1 MRKEAT
7 QVTQLKSDL
16 KTTADKVDAQGG
28 TIAGQTQVITG
39 QGIAISGLDTKVINL
54 DGKITSMASSNDTLR
69 ASVRGD
75 DGAGELA
82 SAVKAWDSTA
92 TFVAEKRVQATANEA
107 QAKTSETLQS
117 SIGQTSASVQQVS
130 QTLVGLDGRV
140 SSQVTLKAQ
149 TIVDGRKVTT
159 GLAFGTNG
167 EQSEF
172 LIMAQRMAVVNEIDG
187 KVVPMFVIEN
197 GQAVFNTAIIS
208 KAFVQEI
215 ILGMVL
221 RSPAVDSK
229 GRPLLE
235 INIPAGTF
243 TVRSAGTGG
252 SSVLNNDGL
261 AVFDLNE
268 VLRLMAGRLS

>member
-1 MRKEAT
+1 
-7 QVTQLKSDL
+7 
-16 KTTADKVDAQGG
+16 
-28 TIAGQTQVITG
+28 
-39 QGIAISGLDTKVINL
+39 
-54 DGKITSMASSNDTLR
+54 
-69 ASVRGD
+69 
-75 DGAGELA
+75 
-82 SAVKAWDSTA
+82 
-92 TFVAEKRVQATANEA
+92 
-107 QAKTSETLQS
+107 
-117 SIGQTSASVQQVS
+117 
-130 QTLVGLDGRV
+130 
-140 SSQVTLKAQ
+140 
-149 TIVDGRKVTT
+149 
-159 GLAFGTNG
+159 
-167 EQSEF
+167 EF

-221 RSPAVDSK
+221 RSPTVDSK

-243 TVRSAGTGG
+243 TVRSPGTGG

-261 AVFDLNE
+261 SVFDLND